1 MSALGQKQTSSV
13 GSSRCCL
20 MTIME
25 VRHHAL
31 LPDVFVTR
39 SSALDRLS
47 NMTKKRNKRRKKKG
61 KSATKPRPA
70 GFGLF
75 EHPFNHVDREALRA
89 ALHER
94 GQGLRDELPVVL
106 ARLLGYFRD
115 HDPAIILSTLAFYG
129 SFQAVTPEGPAGE
142 TFLPTIE
149 QHHLEVLQA
158 LALSIPAAEA
168 GHLPPP
174 PGLVQHVIDDV
185 ELLTQAFA
193 WSRLFVAPDTATEE
207 ELALASLQER
217 LRLHTQI
224 VRNWGYVHQVRQVSS
239 ELYGSID
246 PEFEK
251 AAGFTAKDVIEV
263 ISRMVRLY
271 EERASHRMQL
281 LGRFLTEPTPERV
294 VQAYYAT
301 FPEMIG
307 KPEDLLRVIGHL
319 SKEHVASLLLSHCE
333 LTLPELARFD
343 ASTLSQQSGVPETR
357 VELILNNLSME
368 VGDLS
373 DRDPMHFF
381 MDNPVWNRPGMRHGA
396 EYVFPTPQAGL
407 SHVHRIM
414 RCLIETHGVKATYQL
429 RRAKYLEEKV
439 GELLRRAFP
448 TGKILPSVSWSL
460 GDDRYET
467 DQLVVLDR
475 AVMIVEA
482 KSAAL
487 TPEALRGAPK
497 RVKRHLTDL
506 VFDPARQSQR
516 LEEVIRLSRAGDP
529 ASHRITDE
537 IGIDVSLVDT
547 IVRVSVTLDDFSMLS
562 MAENE
567 LKAVGWA
574 PDDLALPAT
583 LNVADFETVI
593 EILERPALILHYFAE
608 RPRFQRA
615 ASLLADEIDLLGVYL
630 GSLFHLP
637 EINTE
642 KIQLLASGES
652 KPIDTYFNRLETGL
666 SATKPSVA
674 VAPAFLAILDRLADR
689 QVSGWIT
696 ISLDLLSTGDLRQ
709 QTGFWEGVEA
719 LRREV
724 PNTEGDPRHLCAM
737 TAEPANS
744 DAVIAV
750 YVFTNTRAAQ
760 RRETIKQ
767 LAAELLERSGRQRFT
782 VIGKQVEF
790 WDEPYRIAAVAYA
803 RADDGQGEPTGN
815 R

>member
-1 MSALGQKQTSSV
+1 MS
-13 GSSRCCL
+13 
-20 MTIME
+20 IME
-25 VRHHAL
+25 ARHHAL
-31 LPDVFVTR
+31 LLEAFVTR
-39 SSALDRLS
+39 STALDRFL
-47 NMTKKRNKRRKKKG
+47 NMTKKRNKRRRKKG
-61 KSATKPRPA
+61 RPVTKPRPV
-70 GFGLF
+70 GFGLL
-75 EHPFNHVDREALRA
+75 EHPFNRVDREALRA
-89 ALHER
+89 AFHER
-94 GQGLRDELPVVL
+94 SQGLREELPAVL
-106 ARLLGYFRD
+106 ARLVGYFRD
-115 HDPAIILSTLAFYG
+115 HDPATILSIIAFYG
-129 SFQAVTPEGPAGE
+129 SFQAVTSEGPAGE
-142 TFLPTIE
+142 NFLPTLE

-174 PGLVQHVIDDV
+174 PGLVQNIIDDA
-185 ELLTQAFA
+185 ELLSQAFA
-193 WSRLFVAPDTATEE
+193 WSRLLVAPDTATQE
-207 ELALASLQER
+207 ELALVALQER

-251 AAGFTAKDVIEV
+251 AAGFTTKDVIEV
-263 ISRMVRLY
+263 IYRMVKLY

-281 LGRFLTEPTPERV
+281 LGRFLTEPTPERM

-301 FPEMIG
+301 FPHMIG
-307 KPEDLLRVIGHL
+307 KPEDLLRDIGHL
-319 SKEHVASLLLSHCE
+319 PKENVTALLLSHSE
-333 LTLPELARFD
+333 LSLPQLARFD

-357 VELILNNLSME
+357 VELILNNLCME
-368 VGDLS
+368 AGDLS
-373 DRDPMHFF
+373 KRDPMHFF

-396 EYVFPTPQAGL
+396 EYVFPTPQSGL

-414 RCLIETHGVKATYQL
+414 RRLIETYGVKATYEL
-429 RRAKYLEEKV
+429 RRAKYLEDKV

-448 TGKILPSVSWSL
+448 TGTILPSVSWSL
-460 GDDRYET
+460 GDSRYET
-467 DQLVVLDR
+467 DHIVVLDR
-475 AVMIVEA
+475 VLMIVEA

-487 TPEALRGAPK
+487 TPEALRGAPM

-506 VFDPARQSQR
+506 VFDPAQQSQR
-516 LEEVIRLSRAGDP
+516 LEQVIRLSRGGDP

-547 IVRVSVTLDDFSMLS
+547 IIRLSVTLDDFSMIS
-562 MAENE
+562 MAEDE
-567 LKAVGWA
+567 LRAVGWA
-574 PDDLALPAT
+574 PDDLVLPAT
-583 LNVADFETVI
+583 LNIADFETVL

-608 RPRFQRA
+608 RPRFQR
-615 ASLLADEIDLLGVYL
+615 SVNLLADEIDLLGVYL
-630 GSLFHLP
+630 SSLFHFP

-652 KPIDTYFNRLETGL
+652 KPIDTYFNRLEIGL

-709 QTGFWEGVEA
+709 QTAFRKGVEA
-719 LRREV
+719 LRRKV
-724 PNTEGDPRHLCAM
+724 PNTEGDPHHLCAII
-737 TAEPANS
+737 AEPANS

-750 YVFTNTRAAQ
+750 YVFTSARAAQ
-760 RRETIKQ
+760 RRETIEQ
-767 LAAELLERSGRQRFT
+767 LAAELLERSGRQRLT

-790 WDEPYRIAAVAYA
+790 WDEPYRIAAVAYT
-803 RADDGQGEPTGN
+803 RADDSQGEPTADG
-815 R
+815 

>member
-1 MSALGQKQTSSV
+1 
-13 GSSRCCL
+13 
-20 MTIME
+20 
-25 VRHHAL
+25 
-31 LPDVFVTR
+31 
-39 SSALDRLS
+39 
-47 NMTKKRNKRRKKKG
+47 MTKKLNKRNKKKCKP
-61 KSATKPRPA
+61 ATKPRPA
-70 GFGLF
+70 GFELF
-75 EHPFNHVDREALRA
+75 EHPFNRVDRESLRA

-94 GQGLRDELPVVL
+94 GQGLRDELPAVL

-115 HDPAIILSTLAFYG
+115 HDPAIILSNLAFYG
-129 SFQAVTPEGPAGE
+129 SFQAVTPEGPAGK

-149 QHHLEVLQA
+149 QHHLELLQA

-174 PGLVQHVIDDV
+174 PGLIQHLIDDV
-185 ELLTQAFA
+185 ELLAKAFA
-193 WSRLFVAPDTATEE
+193 LSRLFGAPDTATEQ
-207 ELALASLQER
+207 ELALVSLQER

-246 PEFEK
+246 AELEK
-251 AAGFTAKDVIEV
+251 AAGFTARDVVEV
-263 ISRMVRLY
+263 ICGMARIY

-281 LGRFLTEPTPERV
+281 LGRFVTEPTPERM

-301 FPEMIG
+301 FPYMIG
-307 KPEDLLRVIGHL
+307 KPEDVLRAIGHL
-319 SKEHVASLLLSHCE
+319 PKGHVASLLLSHCE
-333 LTLPELARFD
+333 LTLPELAHFD
-343 ASTLSQQSGVPETR
+343 ANTLSQQSGVPEAR
-357 VELILNNLSME
+357 VELILNNLCTD

-381 MDNPVWNRPGMRHGA
+381 LDNPVWSRPGMRHGV
-396 EYVFPTPQAGL
+396 EYMFPTPQAGL

-414 RCLIETHGVKATYQL
+414 RRLIETHGVKATYEF
-429 RRAKYLEEKV
+429 RRAKYLEDKV
-439 GELLRRAFP
+439 GGLLRRAFP
-448 TGKILPSVSWSL
+448 TGKLLPSVSWSL

-467 DQLVVLDR
+467 DHLVVLDR

-516 LEEVIRLSRAGDP
+516 LEEVIRLSRGGDP
-529 ASHRITDE
+529 ASRRITDE

-562 MAENE
+562 MAEDE

-593 EILERPALILHYFAE
+593 EILERPALILHYFAK
-608 RPRFQRA
+608 RPGFQLA

-637 EINTE
+637 ELNTE
-642 KIQLLASGES
+642 KIQLVALGES
-652 KPIDTYFNRLETGL
+652 KLIDTYYNRLEAGL
-666 SATKPSVA
+666 PATKPSVA

-709 QTGFWEGVEA
+709 QTKFWEGVEA

-724 PNTEGDPRHLCAM
+724 PDTEEDPRHLCAM
-737 TAEPANS
+737 IAEPADS

-750 YVFTNTRAAQ
+750 YVFTSTRAAQ
-760 RRETIKQ
+760 RRETIEQ
-767 LAAELLERSGRQRFT
+767 LAGEHLERSGRQRFT
-782 VIGKQVEF
+782 VIGKQVDF
-790 WDEPYRIAAVAYA
+790 WDEPYRIAVVAYA
-803 RADDGQGEPTGN
+803 RADDDQSAPTGN